1 MSTENKTAPNVRKN
15 VMMIVSNECPL
26 ECVYCYET
34 EKNTDHMNF
43 ETMKKIIDTEMEVD
57 DGYDEI
63 VFDMFG
69 GEPFTNFEVIKKG
82 YEYLHSKNWRKK
94 YIVFTTTNGVLVHG
108 EIKEWLEQ
116 HREGFWCSLSVDGT
130 PEMHDFNRSSSYS
143 SIDVEFFQKNWPNQP
158 VKMTISR
165 ETLPKLAEGI
175 IYLHEKGFQVTS
187 TFAQGIDWSDE
198 SFVNVLGQ
206 QLEQLI
212 EFYKSNPE
220 YAVSNVLNYEIEHIG
235 YEGERNKKW
244 CGCGDAM
251 KSYATDGTLYPCQ
264 CFTPLTNQNNLQPFD
279 PAVLKIDD
287 CLDDPACTNCDY
299 LPICPTCYGVNYLT
313 RGQFNLRDK
322 SLCKLYKLCI
332 DATAK
337 MQTEKLLSE
346 IDENDISPEQYYLLR
361 GARKLFSKI
370 ITSS

>member
-1 MSTENKTAPNVRKN
+1 MSTEKKNKNVRKS

-26 ECVYCYET
+26 DCVYCYET
-34 EKNTDHMNF
+34 EKNAEHMTF
-43 ETMKKIIDTEMEVD
+43 ETMKKIIDSEMEVD
-57 DGYDEI
+57 DRYEEI

-82 YEYLHSKNWRKK
+82 YEYLHSKNWPKK

-108 EIKEWLEQ
+108 EIQEWLNQ
-116 HREGFWCSLSVDGT
+116 RKEGFWCSLSVDGT
-130 PEMHDFNRSSSYS
+130 PEMHDLNRNNSYK
-143 SIDVEFFQKNWPNQP
+143 SIDVDFFQKNWPKQP

-165 ETLPKLAEGI
+165 ETLPNLAEGI

-198 SFVNVLGQ
+198 TFVSVLAQ

-212 EFYKSNPE
+212 EFYKSHPE
-220 YAVSNVLNYEIEHIG
+220 YEVSSVLNYEIEHIG
-235 YEGERNKKW
+235 YEGERTKKW

-264 CFTPLTNQNNLQPFD
+264 CFTPLTNQNKQQHFD
-279 PAVLKIDD
+279 PAVLEKEE
-287 CLDDPACTNCDY
+287 CLDDQYCISCNYKA
-299 LPICPTCYGVNYLT
+299 ICPTCYGVNYLT

-337 MQTEKLLSE
+337 MQTENLLSQ
-346 IDENDISPEQYYLLR
+346 IDESNVTSEQYYLLR
-361 GARKLFSKI
+361 GAQKIFAKI
-370 ITSS
+370 IAN